1 MEEMIQK
8 NQWKGRAV
16 GLLCNCARLL
26 QVKLTSFVYKLDMGM
41 SKRKHSRIFLCYFL
55 SQVKAGEESHFFP
68 CWGVRIQAFI
78 SKLKFEISIRDRK
91 WTEKDSWIRDWSSE
105 EFRLGLASWKSI
117 NEKFTK
123 PCDRCSPLGD
133 AQIRE
138 LRLGKANLVKMKEE
152 FGFAE
157 SGWNFNIIK
166 CCWEAKK
173 T

>member
-1 MEEMIQK
+1 M
-8 NQWKGRAV
+8 
-16 GLLCNCARLL
+16 
-26 QVKLTSFVYKLDMGM
+26 
-41 SKRKHSRIFLCYFL
+41 
-55 SQVKAGEESHFFP
+55 
-68 CWGVRIQAFI
+68 
-78 SKLKFEISIRDRK
+78 DRK
-91 WTEKDSWIRDWSSE
+91 GQLDQRLKLRGVQTWTGI
-105 EFRLGLASWKSI
+105 WKSI

-166 CCWEAKK
+166 CC
-173 T
+173 